1 MSNINLIGES
11 ADPKL
16 AGVLGS
22 CLGSGGY
29 GVWGICDSGH
39 GVHGESK
46 GSRGVV
52 GTSDTFHGVYG
63 KSAANVGVA
72 GESDAMHGVIGVSH
86 SAAGCGVQGTNDATG
101 SGDGVVGLGWRGVVG
116 LSEKFQGV
124 YGKSGANAGVCG
136 ESDQFNG
143 VWGISHFQFG
153 SGVYGANES
162 GGRGVEGHGPTGWG
176 VWGHSDS
183 GTGVVGESKSG
194 VGVFGKGGQWAARF
208 EGNVEVTGDISMSNA
223 DCAEDF
229 DITALGAV
237 EAGTVMVLDG
247 TGGLAVS
254 DQAYDRRVV
263 GVVSGAGSYKP
274 AIVLDRHASRGN
286 RQPIALM
293 GKVYCKVD
301 ASEVAIQAGDLLT
314 TSATPGH
321 AMKASDSAKGFGAVI
336 GKALRPLA
344 AGQHALIPI
353 LIALQ

>member
-1 MSNINLIGES
+1 VRGES
-11 ADPKL
+11 T
-16 AGVLGS
+16 S
-22 CLGSGGY
+22 
-29 GVWGICDSGH
+29 
-39 GVHGESK
+39 
-46 GSRGVV
+46 SRGVV
-52 GTSDTFHGVYG
+52 GLSKSFHGVFG
-63 KSAANVGVA
+63 HSDSNVGVA
-72 GESDAMHGVIGVSH
+72 GESQTGDGVWGVSH
-86 SAAGCGVQGTNDATG
+86 DPGKSGVYGLNQAGG
-101 SGDGVVGLGWRGVVG
+101 RGVAG
-116 LSEKFQGV
+116 FSDTFQGV

-136 ESDQFNG
+136 ESDKFNG
-143 VWGISHFQFG
+143 VWGISHFQYA
-153 SGVYGANES
+153 SGVYGSNEQ
-162 GGRGVEGHGPTGWG
+162 GGRGVEGNGPTGWG

-208 EGNVEVTGDISMSNA
+208 EGNVEVTGDISMPNA

-229 DITALGAV
+229 DISGGIAV

-247 TGGLAVS
+247 TGALAPS
-254 DQAYDRRVV
+254 ERAYDKRVV

-274 AIVLDRHASRGN
+274 AIVLDRHASTGE

-301 ASEVAIQAGDLLT
+301 AREAAIEIGDLLT

-321 AMKASDSAKGFGAVI
+321 AMKAGDTAKGFGAVI

-344 AGQHALIPI
+344 EGRQALIPI